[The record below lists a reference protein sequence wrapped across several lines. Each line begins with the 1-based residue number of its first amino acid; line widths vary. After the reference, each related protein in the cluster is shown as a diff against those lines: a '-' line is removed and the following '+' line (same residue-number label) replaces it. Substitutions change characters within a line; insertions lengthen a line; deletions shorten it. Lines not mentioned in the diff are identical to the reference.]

1 MRKKLLLSGVLMIL
15 YTFPIYS
22 QKYTAEIDSLWR
34 VARDEGTSI
43 DDRLEVLHKLG
54 KGKRIDSVIT
64 ALEEIRVSPVASDN
78 YYQVYIYQS
87 MCSLNL
93 KGAEYKKAMLMCQ
106 KAEQIVNE
114 KFDTDSI
121 HLKLKGSVFHSMG
134 RVYST
139 LGNKDKGIDYALRA
153 AEYHKLCGNFS
164 GVTAAYNNVGSYF
177 AHRSDTREGVKYYEK
192 ALHYAELAG
201 SKEWRTFILINIA
214 KTHVETG
221 KQSIVDSLLN
231 VAEKHDSLINDSDKY
246 NILYVRALA
255 ESNRGNYYKT
265 LELHKEVEQYYK
277 AQNDVRNI
285 SLMECIIGDTYK
297 KLKQYNQSIKYC
309 LKCYETT
316 KDYIYYQRN
325 GAESLAKSYEET
337 GNYKEALKYAKIF
350 ATLQDS
356 LFNQEKTKALTE
368 LSMQHEF
375 DEEKAQTEA
384 EYQLKLQRQRSI
396 QYGMAGGLALLG
408 LVLFFAYRAYRIK
421 QKANQTISKQN
432 TQLEQLNQTKDRIFG
447 IIGHDLKKPAIAFRG
462 IAKKVNYLLK
472 KEQYDR
478 LLVLGESIEKDAHA
492 LNILTDN
499 LLKWALLQRE
509 ILPNDA
515 TETEIQ
521 PIVEDVFSI
530 FDRVASEKNIRLNA
544 NILPEHK
551 VLADKNAL
559 STIIRNLVDNAVKF
573 TPEGG
578 EVNVCTTETKDGI
591 LISIRDTGV
600 GMSADKIQDIFLL
613 KKEKTTEGTSGEK
626 GTGLGLHLV
635 HELVRQINGS
645 IRVQSQVNEGTA
657 FVVTL
662 PVSGGG

>member
-613 KKEKTTEGTSGEK
+613 KKKKPPKVQAAKKAQAWACTSYTNSSGK
-626 GTGLGLHLV
+626 STAASAYK
-635 HELVRQINGS
+635 VRLMKVLLLWS
-645 IRVQSQVNEGTA
+645 
-657 FVVTL
+657 L
-662 PVSGGG
+662 YL